1 MNEIMKIVIDIKNN
15 NKEIEYY
22 GKYSLNNLMIFV
34 AGYTYKLWNK
44 GVKNLEFFPGLDEFV
59 LKYYDLDK
67 NDKIFQNKIDI
78 ISFFSRVNVNK
89 KINKNGKIL
98 INNYGNVNLIK
109 MVIETI

>member
-15 NKEIEYY
+15 NKEIECY

-44 GVKNLEFFPGLDEFV
+44 GVKKLEFFPGLDEFV

-67 NDKIFQNKIDI
+67 NCKIFQNKIDI
-78 ISFFSRVNVNK
+78 ISFFSHNEEEALNTF
-89 KINKNGKIL
+89 
-98 INNYGNVNLIK
+98 YNLLDQFLYIK
-109 MVIETI
+109 GDVS

>member
-59 LKYYDLDK
+59 LKYYD
-67 NDKIFQNKIDI
+67 IFQNKIDI
-78 ISFFSRVNVNK
+78 INFFSHNEEEALNTF
-89 KINKNGKIL
+89 
-98 INNYGNVNLIK
+98 YNLLDQFLYIK
-109 MVIETI
+109 GDVS

>member
-67 NDKIFQNKIDI
+67 NYKIFQNKIDI
-78 ISFFSRVNVNK
+78 INFLSHNEEEALNTF
-89 KINKNGKIL
+89 
-98 INNYGNVNLIK
+98 YNLLDQFLYIK
-109 MVIETI
+109 WHEWH

>member
-67 NDKIFQNKIDI
+67 NYKIFKNKIDI
-78 ISFFSRVNVNK
+78 ISFFSHNEEEALNTFYNLLDQFLYIKGDVSWK
-89 KINKNGKIL
+89 KL
-98 INNYGNVNLIK
+98 
-109 MVIETI
+109 

>member
-44 GVKNLEFFPGLDEFV
+44 GVKNLEFFPGLD
-59 LKYYDLDK
+59 
-67 NDKIFQNKIDI
+67 
-78 ISFFSRVNVNK
+78 
-89 KINKNGKIL
+89 
-98 INNYGNVNLIK
+98 
-109 MVIETI
+109 